1 MTATAD
7 FYLANT
13 RRALGAAG
21 ECKIKEALEA
31 QGFTVDASHPHKS
44 GDLRVFDAQ
53 GNILY
58 VEVKTAR
65 QNARKEWCFTLYKRW
80 QGRECTDH
88 RSCDFVILLA
98 VLKSGQAIPF
108 VIPCSKIGSVKAI
121 TLATHPQTYAGK
133 YSYYRQNIKELRL
146 Q

>member
-1 MTATAD
+1 MPATAD
-7 FYLANT
+7 FFLCNT

-21 ECKIKEALEA
+21 ELKVAEALIA
-31 QGFTVDASHPHKS
+31 QGFEVDASHPHKS
-44 GDLRVFDAQ
+44 GDLRVFDEW
-53 GNILY
+53 GDVFY

-65 QNARKEWCFTLYKRW
+65 QNARKEWCFTLYKLW

-88 RSCDFVILLA
+88 RSCDFVVLLA

-108 VIPCSKIGSVKAI
+108 VIPCDKLQRVKAI
-121 TLATHPQTYAGK
+121 SFSHPQTYAGK

-146 Q
+146 K